1 MLSFF
6 RKTIAVQCN
15 KVVHGALVSKDTHQP
30 TATHTHTRTCTHTH
44 KERKHQ
50 AQTLRL
56 VQRRYTPRD
65 APYVSHDEGLAIHTA
80 FIEKFVASSVSMYDI
95 LAPSYKYSAKK

>member
-1 MLSFF
+1 M
-6 RKTIAVQCN
+6 RAR
-15 KVVHGALVSKDTHQP
+15 TH
-30 TATHTHTRTCTHTH
+30 THTH
-44 KERKHQ
+44 KECKHQ
-50 AQTLRL
+50 AQTLRH

-95 LAPSYKYSAKK
+95 LAPSYKYSAKT